1 METENLRFY
10 IQTRTF
16 LGISPNTIHQE
27 LVSAYGPKVLSY
39 STVQKLSKQ
48 FREGRMELEDEPRS
62 GRPVSKTNKENIE
75 LVRSI
80 IEADPHSTYDDIEA
94 ETELSRGTIENIIH
108 DHLKLRKV
116 TSRWV
121 PHQLTSYQKQER
133 VRICRE
139 NLDRFLSNSWRLC
152 NIITGD
158 ETWIYLRQIGRKAS
172 NSQWIGEGERA
183 KTVVR
188 RSQYESK
195 MLFSIFFRSNGPLW
209 IHALDSDQTIDQD
222 YYINYCLGP
231 AIEEIIKERPISGTK
246 GIKLLHDNAK
256 PHVAKDVLNFLKD
269 KGVNLIPHPA
279 YSPDLS
285 PCDFWL
291 FDYIKRNLTDQNNED
306 SLFKEVSKIVLNI
319 PQKEFKKTFDMLL
332 ERMQLCID
340 DEGEYFEH
348 LIK

>member
-108 DHLKLRKV
+108 GHLKLRKV

-121 PHQLTSYQKQER
+121 PDTSYQKQER

-158 ETWIYLRQIGRKAS
+158 ETWIYLRQIGRKTS
-172 NSQWIGEGERA
+172 NSQWIGDGEGQE
-183 KTVVR
+183 
-188 RSQYESK
+188 
-195 MLFSIFFRSNGPLW
+195 P
-209 IHALDSDQTIDQD
+209 
-222 YYINYCLGP
+222 
-231 AIEEIIKERPISGTK
+231 
-246 GIKLLHDNAK
+246 
-256 PHVAKDVLNFLKD
+256 
-269 KGVNLIPHPA
+269 
-279 YSPDLS
+279 
-285 PCDFWL
+285 
-291 FDYIKRNLTDQNNED
+291 
-306 SLFKEVSKIVLNI
+306 
-319 PQKEFKKTFDMLL
+319 
-332 ERMQLCID
+332 
-340 DEGEYFEH
+340 
-348 LIK
+348 